1 MRVLLDCRMAGW
13 AGIGR
18 YTTGLA
24 RALAARADVELT
36 QVCAAGN
43 TPPAEPGF
51 LVRAL
56 TATAHPF
63 SLRGALELGRL
74 AREADPDLVH
84 CAHFPTPLP
93 VQMPLVV
100 TLHDLIPMVVPGSM
114 PSFAKRLAY
123 RLWNT
128 RATSAADSVV
138 APSRATALDLSR
150 LFPSIEGRVVVI
162 PEAADDFSS
171 GPVGRLKDQL
181 ALLTA
186 APYVLAMG
194 NTKPHKELPT
204 LLNAFGILAPSFPD
218 LRLLL
223 VGPEPGGYLRSQLK
237 SVPVEITERVI
248 FTGQVDD
255 AELRALYAGATVFVC
270 PSRYEGFGLPA
281 LEAMALG
288 APVVCADAGSLPE
301 VVGSAGLMFPAGEQ
315 GRLATAVAHVL
326 RDPVLRHRLIS
337 AGRTHAAQF
346 AWADTA
352 AATVAVYTAVIH
364 GRDLPY
370 LGWAQDDT
378 ASDAARSDRP

>member
-13 AGIGR
+13 SGVGR

-24 RALAARADVELT
+24 RALAARADVELI
-36 QVCAAGN
+36 QVCAAGQ

-51 LVRAL
+51 LVRAV
-56 TATAHPF
+56 TASAHPF

-74 AREADPDLVH
+74 AREIDPDLVH
-84 CAHFPTPLP
+84 CPHFPTPVP
-93 VQMPLVV
+93 VQTPLVV
-100 TLHDLIPMVVPGSM
+100 TINDLIPLVVPDAM
-114 PSFAKRLAY
+114 PSFAKRLGY

-128 RATSAADSVV
+128 RSVSSADSII

-150 LFPSIEGRVVVI
+150 LFPSTEGRVAVV
-162 PEAADDFSS
+162 PDAADDFSS
-171 GPVGRLKDQL
+171 GPVGRLKDML

-204 LLNAFGILAPSFPD
+204 LINAFGILAPSFPD

-223 VGPEPGGYLRSQLK
+223 VGSEPGGYLRAQLK
-237 SVPVEITERVI
+237 GVPADITERVA
-248 FTGQVDD
+248 FTGHVDD

-301 VVGSAGLMFPAGEQ
+301 VVGEAGLMFSVGEQ
-315 GRLATAVAHVL
+315 GRLATTMAHVL
-326 RDPVLRHRLIS
+326 RDPVLRRNLIA
-337 AGRTHAAQF
+337 AGHNRAAQF
-346 AWADTA
+346 TWAKA
-352 AATVAVYTAVIH
+352 AASTVAVYAAVVH

-370 LGWAQDDT
+370 LDWDQDDL
-378 ASDAARSDRP
+378 RPDGVRTRRT